1 MENMEGERQRER
13 ERNIKLGDMAK
24 ESEQTIA
31 YYSNPTGGPHYLHPR
46 LFGGL

>member
-1 MENMEGERQRER
+1 MEGERQRER
-13 ERNIKLGDMAK
+13 ERERHNKLGDIAK
-24 ESEQTIA
+24 ESEQTIG